1 MPLGGS
7 ITYGQCSSH
16 GNGYRSLLH
25 DLLIKDGYEVDIV
38 GSRNHGSMSNNAHEG
53 WRGFRIEQIA
63 KKAEKS
69 VPRYLPNLF
78 TLNAGSNDCLQ
89 DFALDRAEE
98 RVRALLERLWDC
110 APGST
115 VLLSTL
121 LVCASLRTEMRVLR
135 FNENL
140 RLLAEKLAEERRRLV
155 LVDMHGSDGPGV
167 ADLSADGVHPND
179 EGYEKMAVKWFE
191 GVREADERGLL
202 EHSRPIL

>member
-1 MPLGGS
+1 
-7 ITYGQCSSH
+7 
-16 GNGYRSLLH
+16 
-25 DLLIKDGYEVDIV
+25 
-38 GSRNHGSMSNNAHEG
+38 
-53 WRGFRIEQIA
+53 
-63 KKAEKS
+63 
-69 VPRYLPNLF
+69 
-78 TLNAGSNDCLQ
+78 
-89 DFALDRAEE
+89 
-98 RVRALLERLWDC
+98 
-110 APGST
+110 
-115 VLLSTL
+115 
-121 LVCASLRTEMRVLR
+121 MRVLR